1 MAKTGNKQMMRE
13 VNRSLILN
21 YLRLHGQSSRSKL
34 TKETGLSA
42 GAVSEITSELI
53 ENNYIF
59 EKSSGE
65 SSGGRKPINLALNPD
80 FGFVIGIKFMENQV
94 IMAITNMLADV
105 LSTKTSSYQT
115 NTPENVIL
123 QLSKLIQEFIDEEN
137 KDIKNLVGIGIGMA
151 GIIDVENG
159 VLKYSPIIHWENVP
173 FASLLS
179 NQLNVPV
186 FIDNDVN
193 TFALTELWFGKGMD
207 TDHFLTV
214 TVGRGIGM
222 GIVTNQKIYRGK
234 GGAGEM
240 GHVVVVPNGNLCEC
254 GNYGC
259 LEAYIS
265 EPALLKEA
273 QEKGVLSANDDVE
286 KISELAKQG
295 NQDAFQILFHAGE
308 LLGWVLSGLT
318 NVFDTEF
325 IIVGGEGLRSG
336 EFFIDGMK
344 DAFDKNV
351 MPSLRGRTKL
361 IIDSLGDSAWAR
373 GAAGLVLQEV
383 FLSPLE

>member
-123 QLSKLIQEFIDEEN
+123 QLSILIQEFINEEN
-137 KDIKNLVGIGIGMA
+137 RDIKNLVGIGIGMA

-254 GNYGC
+254 GNHGC

>member
-21 YLRLHGQSSRSKL
+21 YLRLHGQTSRSKL

-105 LSTKTSSYQT
+105 LSTKTASYQT
-115 NTPENVIL
+115 DTPENVIL
-123 QLSKLIQEFIDEEN
+123 QLSKLIQEFIDQEQR
-137 KDIKNLVGIGIGMA
+137 DISNLIGIGIGMA

-159 VLKYSPIIHWENVP
+159 ILEYSPIIHWENVP

-179 NQLNVPV
+179 QQLNVPV
-186 FIDNDVN
+186 YIDNDVN

-207 TDHFLTV
+207 TDHFITV

-240 GHVVVVPNGNLCEC
+240 GHVVVVPNGNICEC
-254 GNYGC
+254 GNHGC

-273 QEKGVLSANDDVE
+273 QEKGVLNTHDNVE
-286 KISELAKQG
+286 KLSELAKQG
-295 NQDAFQILFHAGE
+295 NQQAIHILFHAGE

-351 MPSLRGRTKL
+351 MPSLKGRTKL

>member
-21 YLRLHGQSSRSKL
+21 YLRIHGQTSRSKL
-34 TKETGLSA
+34 VKQTGLSA
-42 GAVSEITSELI
+42 GAVSEITSELLD
-53 ENNYIF
+53 ENYIF

-80 FGFVIGIKFMENQV
+80 FGFVVGIKFMENQV

-105 LSTKTSSYQT
+105 ISTKTATYETDS
-115 NTPENVIL
+115 PENVIN
-123 QLSKLIQEFIDEEN
+123 QLSILIKEFINEEN
-137 KDIKNLVGIGIGMA
+137 RMIEDLIGVGIGMA

-179 NQLNVPV
+179 QQLSVPV
-186 FIDNDVN
+186 YIDNDVN
-193 TFALTELWFGKGMD
+193 TFALTELWFGKGID

-222 GIVTNQKIYRGK
+222 GIVTNQKIYRGM

-254 GNYGC
+254 GNHGC

-273 QEKGVLSANDDVE
+273 QEKGVLSDSDNVE
-286 KISELAKQG
+286 KLAELAIEG
-295 NQDAFQILFHAGE
+295 NQQAYQILFHAGE

-344 DAFDKNV
+344 DSFDKNV

-383 FLSPLE
+383 FLSPLA

>member
-1 MAKTGNKQMMRE
+1 
-13 VNRSLILN
+13 
-21 YLRLHGQSSRSKL
+21 
-34 TKETGLSA
+34 
-42 GAVSEITSELI
+42 
-53 ENNYIF
+53 
-59 EKSSGE
+59 
-65 SSGGRKPINLALNPD
+65 
-80 FGFVIGIKFMENQV
+80 
-94 IMAITNMLADV
+94 
-105 LSTKTSSYQT
+105 
-115 NTPENVIL
+115 
-123 QLSKLIQEFIDEEN
+123 
-137 KDIKNLVGIGIGMA
+137 
-151 GIIDVENG
+151 
-159 VLKYSPIIHWENVP
+159 
-173 FASLLS
+173 
-179 NQLNVPV
+179 
-186 FIDNDVN
+186 
-193 TFALTELWFGKGMD
+193 
-207 TDHFLTV
+207 
-214 TVGRGIGM
+214 M

-240 GHVVVVPNGNLCEC
+240 GHVVVVPNGNICEC
-254 GNYGC
+254 GNHGC

-273 QEKGVLSANDDVE
+273 QEKGVLNTHDNVE
-286 KISELAKQG
+286 KLSELAKQG
-295 NQDAFQILFHAGE
+295 NQQAIHILFHAGE

-351 MPSLRGRTKL
+351 MPSLKGRTKL